1 MSKVIVSNLKAILPP
16 KQGDAGYDLVATSD
30 PKIVGAQVGNLGS
43 PFYACIDYI
52 EYEVDLRLEP
62 SENLL
67 SLIFPRSSISNY
79 QLSLCNS
86 VGVCDNGYRGLIK
99 IRFNYLF
106 APNDLT
112 CVSSGGV
119 HCDSVMTEI
128 NFDKIYKKGDK
139 IAQMVFTYPEYPS
152 IEEGIPSETAR
163 GEKGFGSSG
172 K

>member
-1 MSKVIVSNLKAILPP
+1 MSKVIVSNSKAILTP
-16 KQGDAGYDLVATSD
+16 KEGDAGYDLIATSD
-30 PKIVGAQVGNLGS
+30 PKIVGAQVGTLGS
-43 PFYACIDYI
+43 PYYACIDYI

-86 VGVCDNGYRGLIK
+86 VAVIDNGYRGIIK
-99 IRFNYLF
+99 IRFNYII
-106 APNDLT
+106 APFDL
-112 CVSSGGV
+112 SIFGGNLA
-119 HCDSVMTEI
+119 TEV
-128 NFDKIYKKGDK
+128 NLNKIYKKGDK

-152 IEEGIPSETAR
+152 IEEGIPSETVR
-163 GEKGFGSSG
+163 GENGFGSSG